1 MRRPRGW
8 LFLLACA
15 GCAHLPPPAAPL
27 EPPPP
32 AVAPAPAL
40 APPPVA
46 QSGYATWYGRRFAG
60 RRTANGERFDPT
72 RMTAAHLTLPFGT
85 WVEVTRVDTGQ
96 RVRVRIT
103 DRGPYGSASRIIDL
117 SEAAARELDMLRSGV
132 AEVELRIVE
141 GP

>member
-1 MRRPRGW
+1 M
-8 LFLLACA
+8 
-15 GCAHLPPPAAPL
+15 
-27 EPPPP
+27 
-32 AVAPAPAL
+32 
-40 APPPVA
+40 

-60 RRTANGERFDPT
+60 RRTANGERFDPA

-132 AEVELRIVE
+132 AEVELRVVE